1 MFGEDQ
7 QLSSFMAASEI
18 SEILKKDCH
27 IESHFVK
34 VYIKTTG
41 QSKVE
46 VTVGW
51 HLLIEHLLGGQ

>member
-1 MFGEDQ
+1 
-7 QLSSFMAASEI
+7 MAASEI